1 MDDGAMKNIKTYRNQ
16 IVFFTLVTFL
26 WGGLICTS
34 SMAFGA
40 EAPVRKSS
48 PEKIAGTTAQAPSD
62 KLGKSTSKK
71 KEAPKSKK
79 KKLKPLLF
87 RDLIKNKIR
96 ESKNLKTAELAMK
109 TANAQVSAAKAKWLP
124 TLDLTVDLGHEDQ
137 VKPNAADTRES
148 FDEVGIEIKQ
158 KLFDFGKTSNDIAVS
173 KITADNAQLSYRQ
186 NLQTTILSG
195 LQVYTSLIAA
205 SESLRFANAS
215 ETRLKKAFG
224 TEEFRV
230 RRGSGLRSD
239 LLQVRR
245 QLAGARRTSL
255 NAQLAFNSALDQFR
269 TFYEVK
275 KVNVSQL
282 SYPKINQK
290 IIPKKLDVVI
300 AKALKSPTAIQRQ
313 SSVKSARLAYENSKT
328 TLWLPTFDLTLS
340 AKRKDDV
347 GGTLDRKNEVMAK
360 VTMKYPLF
368 TGGTHYI
375 GSRNAYRGL
384 ETAQLGADDF
394 VWNLKSQVRSQW
406 RQYLNSQSNYNFALN
421 EANIA
426 FDFYKIVEKERAM
439 NKRSVFELISAEL
452 AYYSAEMAR
461 NGARSGIV
469 TSQAALLATM
479 GELDVNQ
486 FNIR

>member
-1 MDDGAMKNIKTYRNQ
+1 MEEKFKISGVVTSISIQVLIVGWSTASAASPVSAGDYAEKKNGN
-16 IVFFTLVTFL
+16 
-26 WGGLICTS
+26 LI
-34 SMAFGA
+34 
-40 EAPVRKSS
+40 
-48 PEKIAGTTAQAPSD
+48 IAQAAS
-62 KLGKSTSKK
+62 KSGATQTVSKAGKTDGS
-71 KEAPKSKK
+71 KSKQK
-79 KKLKPLLF
+79 KPLKF
-87 RDLIKNKIR
+87 QDLIKVKI
-96 ESKNLKTAELAMK
+96 ENSKGLKTAALGVKSAR
-109 TANAQVSAAKAKWLP
+109 AQVAVARAKWLP
-124 TLDLTVDLGHEDQ
+124 TLDLTVDVGHEDQ
-137 VKPNAADTRES
+137 VKPNAADTSEE
-148 FDEVGIEIKQ
+148 FDELGIEIKQ
-158 KLFDFGKTSNDIAVS
+158 KLFDFGKTSNDVAVS
-173 KITADNAQLSYRQ
+173 KIAADNAQLAYQQ
-186 NLQTTILSG
+186 NLQTTILTG

-205 SESLRFANAS
+205 SEGLRFANAS

-269 TFYEVK
+269 TFYEINE
-275 KVNVSQL
+275 VNVGQL

-290 IIPKKLDVVI
+290 VIPKKLDGVI
-300 AKALKSPTAIQRQ
+300 AKALKSPTSIQRQ

-347 GGTLDRKNEVMAK
+347 GGTVDRKNEVMAK

-368 TGGTHYI
+368 TGGTHLI
-375 GSRNAYRGL
+375 GSQNAYRSL
-384 ETAQLGADDF
+384 ETAQLSADDF
-394 VWNLKSQVRSQW
+394 IWNLKSQVRNQW
-406 RQYLNSQSNYNFALN
+406 RQYLNSQTNYNFASN

-461 NGARSGIV
+461 NGARSGVV

-479 GELDVNQ
+479 GELDVDH
-486 FNIR
+486 FNLK

>member
-1 MDDGAMKNIKTYRNQ
+1 M
-16 IVFFTLVTFL
+16 
-26 WGGLICTS
+26 S
-34 SMAFGA
+34 SVALYNPSYAQKVVSKAELQKIANAVA
-40 EAPVRKSS
+40 EATKVAQVAAGSKTAASETKVLQALYFDELIRG
-48 PEKIAGTTAQAPSD
+48 KIQ
-62 KLGKSTSKK
+62 
-71 KEAPKSKK
+71 
-79 KKLKPLLF
+79 
-87 RDLIKNKIR
+87 N
-96 ESKNLKTAELAMK
+96 SKNLKTAALGVKSAL
-109 TANAQVSAAKAKWLP
+109 AQVTAARSKWLP
-124 TLDLTVDLGHEDQ
+124 TLDLTVDVGHEDQ
-137 VKPNAADTRES
+137 IKPNAADTSEV

-186 NLQTTILSG
+186 TLQTTILTG

-275 KVNVSQL
+275 EVNVSRL

-290 IIPKKLDVVI
+290 VIPKTLNTVI
-300 AKALKSPTAIQRQ
+300 AKALKSPTSIQRQ
-313 SSVKSARLAYENSKT
+313 ASVKSARLAYENSKT
-328 TLWLPTFDLTLS
+328 TLWLPTLDLTLS

-347 GGTLDRKNEVMAK
+347 GGTLDRKNEIMAK

-368 TGGTHYI
+368 TGGTHLI
-375 GSRNAYRGL
+375 GSQNAYRSL
-384 ETAQLGADDF
+384 ETAQLNADDF
-394 VWNLKSQVRSQW
+394 TWNLKSQVRNQW
-406 RQYLNSQSNYNFALN
+406 RQYLNSQTNYNFASN

-426 FDFYKIVEKERAM
+426 FDFFKIVEKERAM

-461 NGARSGIV
+461 NGARSGVV

-479 GELDVNQ
+479 GELDVDH

>member
-1 MDDGAMKNIKTYRNQ
+1 MKKFLIP
-16 IVFFTLVTFL
+16 VLGCFASLFSLVL
-26 WGGLICTS
+26 S
-34 SMAFGA
+34 NPSHSQKAVSKA
-40 EAPVRKSS
+40 EL
-48 PEKIAGTTAQAPSD
+48 EKIAAAVAEATKVAQLAAGSKTAASEPKVLQALYFD
-62 KLGKSTSKK
+62 
-71 KEAPKSKK
+71 E
-79 KKLKPLLF
+79 
-87 RDLIKNKIR
+87 LIKGKIQN
-96 ESKNLKTAELAMK
+96 SKNLKTAALGVKSAL
-109 TANAQVSAAKAKWLP
+109 AQVTAARAKWLP
-124 TLDLTVDLGHEDQ
+124 TLDLTVDVGHEDQ
-137 VKPNAADTRES
+137 IKPNAADTSEV

-186 NLQTTILSG
+186 TLQTTILTG

-275 KVNVSQL
+275 EVNVSRL

-290 IIPKKLDVVI
+290 VIPKTLNTVI
-300 AKALKSPTAIQRQ
+300 AKALKSPTSIQLQ
-313 SSVKSARLAYENSKT
+313 ASVKSARLAYENSKT
-328 TLWLPTFDLTLS
+328 TLWLPTLDLTLS

-347 GGTLDRKNEVMAK
+347 GGTLDRKNEIMAK

-368 TGGTHYI
+368 TGGTHLI
-375 GSRNAYRGL
+375 GSQNAYRSL
-384 ETAQLGADDF
+384 ETAQLNADDF
-394 VWNLKSQVRSQW
+394 SWNLKSQVRNQW
-406 RQYLNSQSNYNFALN
+406 RQYLNSQTNYNFASN

-461 NGARSGIV
+461 NGARSGVV

-479 GELDVNQ
+479 GELDVDH

>member
-1 MDDGAMKNIKTYRNQ
+1 MEEKSKISGVVTSISIQVLIVGWSTASAASPVFAGDYAEKKNDN
-16 IVFFTLVTFL
+16 
-26 WGGLICTS
+26 LI
-34 SMAFGA
+34 F
-40 EAPVRKSS
+40 
-48 PEKIAGTTAQAPSD
+48 AQAAS
-62 KLGKSTSKK
+62 KSGVTQTASKAGKTDES
-71 KEAPKSKK
+71 KSKQK
-79 KKLKPLLF
+79 KPLKF
-87 RDLIKNKIR
+87 QDLIKVKI
-96 ESKNLKTAELAMK
+96 ENSKSLKTAALGVKSAR
-109 TANAQVSAAKAKWLP
+109 AQVAAARAKWLP
-124 TLDLTVDLGHEDQ
+124 TLDLTVDVGHEDQ
-137 VKPNAADTRES
+137 VKPNAADTSEE
-148 FDEVGIEIKQ
+148 FDELGIEIKQ

-173 KITADNAQLSYRQ
+173 KITADNAQLAYQQ
-186 NLQTTILSG
+186 NLQTTILTG

-205 SESLRFANAS
+205 SEGLRFANAS

-269 TFYEVK
+269 TFYEIK
-275 KVNVSQL
+275 EVSVGQL

-290 IIPKKLDVVI
+290 VIPKKLDGVI
-300 AKALKSPTAIQRQ
+300 AKALKSPTSIQRQ
-313 SSVKSARLAYENSKT
+313 SSVQSARLAYENSKT

-347 GGTLDRKNEVMAK
+347 GGTVDRKNEVMAK

-368 TGGTHYI
+368 TGGTHLI
-375 GSRNAYRGL
+375 GSQNAYRSL
-384 ETAQLGADDF
+384 ETAQLSADDF
-394 VWNLKSQVRSQW
+394 IWNLKSQVRNQW
-406 RQYLNSQSNYNFALN
+406 RQYLNSQTNYNFASN

-461 NGARSGIV
+461 NGARSGVV

-479 GELDVNQ
+479 GELDVDH
-486 FNIR
+486 FNLK

>member
-1 MDDGAMKNIKTYRNQ
+1 MEKKPQIFGIVGSISIQALIVGWTTASAATSVSEVESLENKTKDL
-16 IVFFTLVTFL
+16 IVAQAVSK
-26 WGGLICTS
+26 S
-34 SMAFGA
+34 SKA
-40 EAPVRKSS
+40 APVSKSGNQESPKSS
-48 PEKIAGTTAQAPSD
+48 Q
-62 KLGKSTSKK
+62 KK
-71 KEAPKSKK
+71 Q
-79 KKLKPLLF
+79 LKF
-87 RDLIKNKIR
+87 HELIKVKI
-96 ESKNLKTAELAMK
+96 ENSKSLKTAALGVKSAR
-109 TANAQVSAAKAKWLP
+109 AQVAAARAKWLP
-124 TLDLTVDLGHEDQ
+124 TLDLTVDVGHEDQ
-137 VKPNAADTRES
+137 VKPNAADTSEE

-158 KLFDFGKTSNDIAVS
+158 KLFDFGKTSNDIVVS
-173 KITADNAQLSYRQ
+173 KITADNAQLSYQQ
-186 NLQTTILSG
+186 NLQTTILTG

-205 SESLRFANAS
+205 SEGLRFANAS

-269 TFYEVK
+269 TFYEIK
-275 KVNVSQL
+275 KVNVGQL

-290 IIPKKLDVVI
+290 VIPKKLDGVI
-300 AKALKSPTAIQRQ
+300 AKALKSPTSIQRQ
-313 SSVKSARLAYENSKT
+313 SAVQSARLAYQNSKT

-368 TGGTHYI
+368 TGGTHLI
-375 GSRNAYRGL
+375 GSQNAYRSL
-384 ETAQLGADDF
+384 ETAQLSADDF
-394 VWNLKSQVRSQW
+394 MWNLKSQVRNQW
-406 RQYLNSQSNYNFALN
+406 RQYLNSQTNYNFASN

-461 NGARSGIV
+461 NGARSGVV

-479 GELDVNQ
+479 GELNVDH
-486 FNIR
+486 FSLR

>member
-1 MDDGAMKNIKTYRNQ
+1 MKKFLIP
-16 IVFFTLVTFL
+16 VLGCFASLFSLVL
-26 WGGLICTS
+26 S
-34 SMAFGA
+34 NPSHSQKAVSKA
-40 EAPVRKSS
+40 EL
-48 PEKIAGTTAQAPSD
+48 EKIAAAVAEATKVAQLAAGSKTAASEPKVLQALYFD
-62 KLGKSTSKK
+62 
-71 KEAPKSKK
+71 E
-79 KKLKPLLF
+79 
-87 RDLIKNKIR
+87 LIKGKIQN
-96 ESKNLKTAELAMK
+96 SKNLKTAALGVKSAL
-109 TANAQVSAAKAKWLP
+109 AQVTAARAKWLP
-124 TLDLTVDLGHEDQ
+124 TLDLTVDVGHEDQ
-137 VKPNAADTRES
+137 IKPNAADTSEV

-186 NLQTTILSG
+186 TLQTTILTG

-275 KVNVSQL
+275 EVNVSRL

-290 IIPKKLDVVI
+290 VIPKTLNTVI
-300 AKALKSPTAIQRQ
+300 AKALKSPTSIQLQ
-313 SSVKSARLAYENSKT
+313 ASVKSARLAYENSKT
-328 TLWLPTFDLTLS
+328 TLWLPTLDLTLS

-347 GGTLDRKNEVMAK
+347 GGTLDRKNEIMAK

-368 TGGTHYI
+368 TGGTHLI
-375 GSRNAYRGL
+375 GSQNAYRSL
-384 ETAQLGADDF
+384 ETAQLNADDF
-394 VWNLKSQVRSQW
+394 TWNLKSQVRNQW
-406 RQYLNSQSNYNFALN
+406 RQYLNSQTNYNFASN

-461 NGARSGIV
+461 NGARSGVV

-479 GELDVNQ
+479 GELDVDH